1 MTRRRS
7 TAHVIGKATI
17 CGDHCCHYLRLK
29 IDCSLNLLLT
39 EIFKRRIYVVRF
51 REGFRFWNMS
61 FKSPAKFFQLLLT
74 LSSRTMQSGEFTEN
88 PPSLAASSPVNS
100 EIRPRSPTTPAP
112 GHTSIPTLAHSS
124 HCQTVL
130 TPTSWSSL
138 PNSFWTTP
146 PSSLAFTPFSS
157 TVRGNKR
164 TTKVFC
170 SDFMSFHPF
179 ELICIG
185 WVGDI

>member
-39 EIFKRRIYVVRF
+39 EIFKRRIYVVDEPPFVFEKVFALETCRLNHLLNF
-51 REGFRFWNMS
+51 SSYYWHFHREPCN
-61 FKSPAKFFQLLLT
+61 QVN
-74 LSSRTMQSGEFTEN
+74 TEN
-88 PPSLAASSPVNS
+88 PPSLAASSSVNS
-100 EIRPRSPTTPAP
+100 EIRPQSPTTPAP

-130 TPTSWSSL
+130 TPTSWSSS

-146 PSSLAFTPFSS
+146 PSSLAFMPFSS
-157 TVRGNKR
+157 SWYSGLIIG
-164 TTKVFC
+164 
-170 SDFMSFHPF
+170 PF
-179 ELICIG
+179 RFFRLRLA
-185 WVGDI
+185 WMYNAFVS